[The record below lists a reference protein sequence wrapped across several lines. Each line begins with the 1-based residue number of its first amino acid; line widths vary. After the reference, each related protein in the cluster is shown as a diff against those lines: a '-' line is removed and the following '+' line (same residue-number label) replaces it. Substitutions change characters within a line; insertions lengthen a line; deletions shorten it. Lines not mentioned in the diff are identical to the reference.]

1 MSFVL
6 FSELTEDYSL
16 GKSLSDTSEKVL
28 KSGKKGARIYRSF
41 CWGGGGKHVVQ
52 HKNIANYKNQTSQ
65 VNNFSAFLYM
75 GRCKRLSALKLFLR
89 YES

>member
-41 CWGGGGKHVVQ
+41 CWEKKKKKSMLSNIKTLLITKTKH
-52 HKNIANYKNQTSQ
+52 
-65 VNNFSAFLYM
+65 
-75 GRCKRLSALKLFLR
+75 LKLIISVLFI
-89 YES
+89 YEKM